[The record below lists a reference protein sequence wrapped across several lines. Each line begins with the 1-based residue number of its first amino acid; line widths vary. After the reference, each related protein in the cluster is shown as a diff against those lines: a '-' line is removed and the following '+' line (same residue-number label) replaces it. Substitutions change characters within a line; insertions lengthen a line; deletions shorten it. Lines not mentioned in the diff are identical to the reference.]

1 MTCSDSLVALFKMG
15 VIMFL
20 KKSLSVLILM
30 VVTSVASANWA
41 ATDGSSAFISIN
53 AFTPLT
59 DTFGIFGG
67 SADISTDAPL
77 LTFSGE
83 FLEPAST
90 INWGS
95 SPASSVASD
104 FQVAWK
110 SAGSWYL
117 PFSVGPVLNVA
128 DTYQFVFLAGT
139 SFTILYATDITPFEA
154 TAPIPVPS
162 AIWMFGAG
170 LVGLLSSV
178 GRKKRISANVVT
190 A

>member
-1 MTCSDSLVALFKMG
+1 MG

-67 SADISTDAPL
+67 SADISTDAPI

-83 FLEPAST
+83 FLDPASS

-95 SPASSVASD
+95 APASSVASD
-104 FQVAWK
+104 FQIAWNF
-110 SAGSWYL
+110 AGNWYL
-117 PFSVGPVLNVA
+117 PFSAGPVLNVV
-128 DTYQFVFLAGT
+128 DTYQFVFLALGPT
-139 SFTILYATDITPFEA
+139 VGSTVLYATDITPFEA

-178 GRKKRISANVVT
+178 GRKKRISANAVT

>member
-1 MTCSDSLVALFKMG
+1 MG

-30 VVTSVASANWA
+30 VVTSVASANWV
-41 ATDGSSAFISIN
+41 ATDSSSVFTSIN
-53 AFTPLT
+53 AFTPAT
-59 DTFGIFGG
+59 DMFGIFGG
-67 SADISTDAPL
+67 SADISTDAPI

-83 FLEPAST
+83 FLDPAST
-90 INWGS
+90 INWSS

-104 FQVAWK
+104 FKVAWK
-110 SAGSWYL
+110 FAGNWYL

-128 DTYQFVFLAGT
+128 DTYQFVFLALGPT
-139 SFTILYATDITPFEA
+139 VGSTVLYSTDIQ
-154 TAPIPVPS
+154 PVPLPS
-162 AIWMFGAG
+162 AVWMFGAG

-178 GRKKRISANVVT
+178 GRKKSISAKVVT